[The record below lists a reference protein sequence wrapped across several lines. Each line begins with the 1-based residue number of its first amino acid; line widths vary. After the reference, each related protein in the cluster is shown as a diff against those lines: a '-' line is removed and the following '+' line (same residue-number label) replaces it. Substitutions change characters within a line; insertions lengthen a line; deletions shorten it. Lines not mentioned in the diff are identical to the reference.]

1 MIKSHIVSDDGSV
14 LQHIVC
20 KAETPTGKTAFVTHT
35 QAQHSLNLLKTIK
48 GLARQG
54 FDVHAV
60 DLRGHGH
67 SSGKKA
73 PLGHMQI
80 DRGWDLL
87 VSDLRLGFET
97 AFSETDWENRFVVA
111 PNIGTS
117 LTLDILKTWPD
128 LARNIALCSPPPS
141 EPRLMRMG
149 QAFTKA
155 RTLFHGEDNQDE
167 LTLQQLYRFLGLHLE
182 DQSSLIDVVS
192 SDRQIVS
199 ELMADPYAW
208 PIPTT
213 GYFHEMFRG
222 IERGWTW
229 DEGQSVH
236 PETRFLLL
244 YGGEDPVSARGL
256 FIGPMMNRL
265 HEMGSGDVGA
275 YCIPEGRGG
284 LLIEEERFQ
293 ISALLA
299 RWEAGNLPLKDIH
312 QMQAEFSV
320 PEGQTGLHV
329 VSSAMLDRLGST
341 PRADIRS
348 EDLVELCYTAIDSEI
363 HWTEALYQ
371 LAFEIAHSS
380 EFDNER
386 VGDMLRQI
394 MPHWQRAFML
404 SKQMMQNAV
413 IGSILQDIIGRFG
426 IGIGIFSTDSNLL
439 YGNDAFHQALD
450 RNFGAEDADALRA
463 LGKCIQDQPKT
474 DRRETLLV
482 KDDEAVGFFF
492 HPPIMNKMGMDSTSG
507 SGVVI
512 LVDRQDRTVAGEDQ
526 KELLRLA
533 YGLTDKEAE
542 TTLLVSRGLSPDR
555 ISEALAV
562 SVNTVRTHLK
572 SVFEKMNVR
581 SQSELVS
588 RLLGGAFSLVL
599 EGPSKRS

>member
-1 MIKSHIVSDDGSV
+1 MIRSHIVSDDGTV
-14 LQHIVC
+14 LQHIFC
-20 KAETPTGKTAFVTHT
+20 RSDNPSGKTAFVTHT

-48 GLARQG
+48 GLANRG

-80 DRGWDLL
+80 DKGWDLL
-87 VSDLRLGFET
+87 VADLRK
-97 AFSETDWENRFVVA
+97 AFKVAFDGTNWDERLIVA

-128 LARNIALCSPPPS
+128 LAKNIVLSSPPPS

-182 DQSSLIDVVS
+182 SQSSLIDVVS
-192 SDRQIVS
+192 SDPEIVR
-199 ELMADPYAW
+199 ELMSDPYAW

-229 DEGQSVH
+229 DEGQSVKAG
-236 PETRFLLL
+236 TRFLLL

-256 FIGPMMNRL
+256 FIEPMMRTL
-265 HEMGSGDVGA
+265 LAIGSDDVGA

-293 ISALLA
+293 ISSLLA
-299 RWEAGNLPLKDIH
+299 RWESGDLPIRTMS
-312 QMQAEFSV
+312 QMKAEFQV
-320 PEGQTGLHV
+320 PEGQSGLHV
-329 VSSAMLDRLGST
+329 VSSTMLERLGST
-341 PRADIRS
+341 PRSDIRS
-348 EDLVELCYTAIDSEI
+348 EDLVELCYTAIDSER

-380 EFDNER
+380 EFDNDR

-426 IGIGIFSTDSNLL
+426 IGIGIFTTDSNLL
-439 YGNDAFHQALD
+439 YGNPAFYQALD
-450 RNFGAEDADALRA
+450 RHFGGEGADPLRA
-463 LGKCIQDQPKT
+463 LGKCVLEQPKT

-482 KDDEAVGFFF
+482 KGDETVGFFF
-492 HPPIMNKMGMDSTSG
+492 HPPIMHKMGMVPSTG

-512 LVDRQDRTVAGEDQ
+512 LIDRAEEAVASEDQ

-555 ISEALAV
+555 ISEKLAV

-588 RLLGGAFSLVL
+588 RLLSGAFSLVL
-599 EGPSKRS
+599 DGSPERT

>member
-1 MIKSHIVSDDGSV
+1 MIKSHIVSHDGSV

-20 KAETPTGKTAFVTHT
+20 KAEEPMGKTAFVTHT
-35 QAQHSLNLLKTIK
+35 QAQHSLNLIKTIT
-48 GLARQG
+48 GLSRRG

-87 VSDLRLGFET
+87 VSDLHTGFEV
-97 AFSETDWENRFVVA
+97 AFKETDWENRLIVA

-128 LARNIALCSPPPS
+128 LAKNIALCSPPPS

-182 DQSSLIDVVS
+182 SQSSLLDVVS
-192 SDRQIVS
+192 SDPEIVRD
-199 ELMADPYAW
+199 LMADPYAW

-222 IERGWTW
+222 IERGWSW
-229 DEGQSVH
+229 EQGQSIKSG
-236 PETRFLLL
+236 TRFLLL

-256 FIGPMMNRL
+256 FIEPMMKRL
-265 HEMGSGDVGA
+265 AEIGSDDVGA
-275 YCIPEGRGG
+275 YCIAEGRGG

-293 ISALLA
+293 VSSLLS
-299 RWEAGNLPLKDIH
+299 RWEAGELPLKGIAD
-312 QMQAEFSV
+312 MQAEFSV

-348 EDLVELCYTAIDSEI
+348 EDLVELCYTAIDSER

-426 IGIGIFSTDSNLL
+426 IGIGIFATESNLL
-439 YGNDAFHQALD
+439 YGNEAFYQALN
-450 RNFGAEDADALRA
+450 RRFGGESADPLRA
-463 LGKCIQDQPKT
+463 LGKCVLDQPKT

-482 KDDEAVGFFF
+482 KEDEAIGFFF
-492 HPPIMNKMGMDSTSG
+492 HPPIMDKMGMTPNSG

-512 LVDRQDRTVAGEDQ
+512 LIDRQGEAVAGEDQ

-555 ISEALAV
+555 ISERLAV

-599 EGPSKRS
+599 DGPTKRD

>member
-1 MIKSHIVSDDGSV
+1 MIRSHIVSDDGTV

-20 KAETPTGKTAFVTHT
+20 RSENPSGKTAFVTHT

-48 GLARQG
+48 GLANRG

-80 DRGWDLL
+80 DKGWDLL
-87 VSDLRLGFET
+87 VSDLRKAFEI
-97 AFSETDWENRFVVA
+97 AFEGTDWADRLIVA
-111 PNIGTS
+111 PNIGAS

-128 LARNIALCSPPPS
+128 LAKNIVLSSPPPS

-155 RTLFHGEDNQDE
+155 RTLFHGEDNKDE

-182 DQSSLIDVVS
+182 SQSSLIDVVS
-192 SDRQIVS
+192 SDPEIVR
-199 ELMADPYAW
+199 ELTSDPYAW

-229 DEGQSVH
+229 DEGQSVRAG
-236 PETRFLLL
+236 TRFLLL

-256 FIGPMMNRL
+256 FIEPMMRTL
-265 HEMGSGDVGA
+265 LEIGSDDVGA

-293 ISALLA
+293 ISSLLA
-299 RWEAGNLPLKDIH
+299 QWESGDLPIKTMS
-312 QMQAEFSV
+312 QMKAEFQV

-329 VSSAMLDRLGST
+329 VSSTMLERLGSA

-348 EDLVELCYTAIDSEI
+348 EDLVELCYTAIDSER

-380 EFDNER
+380 EFDNDR

-426 IGIGIFSTDSNLL
+426 IGIGIFATDSNLL
-439 YGNDAFHQALD
+439 YGNPAFYQALE
-450 RNFGAEDADALRA
+450 RHFGGDGADPLRA
-463 LGKCIQDQPKT
+463 LGKCVLEQPKT

-482 KDDEAVGFFF
+482 KGDESVGFFF
-492 HPPIMNKMGMDSTSG
+492 HPPIMDKMGMEPSTG

-512 LVDRQDRTVAGEDQ
+512 LIDRAEEAVASEDQ

-555 ISEALAV
+555 ISDKLAV

-588 RLLGGAFSLVL
+588 RLLSGAFSLVL
-599 EGPSKRS
+599 DGSPERT